1 VTALLVNNGF
11 SGFAIPEQTWTVIML
26 IVGTLVVALSIWRF
40 DNPFIGLSV
49 VWAFTGI
56 MIKRQADY
64 RTIFITAAV
73 AMVLVAVV
81 LLLAFFRK
89 RFPGLA

>member
-1 VTALLVNNGF
+1 MIMIIIGALLV
-11 SGFAIPEQTWTVIML
+11 
-26 IVGTLVVALSIWRF
+26 ALAIWRL
-40 DNPFIGLSV
+40 DNPFIGIAV
-49 VWAFTGI
+49 VWAFAGI

-73 AMVLVAVV
+73 ALVVVAAV

-89 RFPGLA
+89 RLSGIA